1 MTRGRLT
8 LLAALGID
16 NFGSGLFL
24 PLTLIYLTHVVQLPL
39 AVAGSAVTAGTLAG
53 LLAPPLAGR
62 LVDLIGPRAVV
73 IISQL
78 VQAIGACCYLLADGV
93 PMVVAAALLIAG
105 GLQLFYCSLFVLVAD
120 VSSEVL
126 KDRPFAVVTMV
137 RAGSFGLGA
146 LVAGA
151 LLTAW
156 GPAGYQVALVTN
168 AVTLVIAAL
177 LLGIGVST
185 PRPSPAPESGIRR
198 PTGLLRDR
206 PYLALIVVSSLFGL
220 SLDFFLVG
228 MPVFVLDQLGG
239 PSWLPGA
246 ILALLTTV
254 TSFGSTAALRLTR
267 HLTRIGAMSLGSAL
281 YAVWCVVSLA
291 AVAVPAPWLPAYL
304 LTVTLVMAAA
314 NLVFGPRSNALAE
327 AAAPRAA
334 RGRYLASYQYAF
346 ASAQIVAPAVVAL
359 FSVAIWLPWVVVA
372 AAAVAA
378 SVGLRALAPRLPPH
392 AVDPR
397 T

>member
-1 MTRGRLT
+1 MTRSRLA
-8 LLAALGID
+8 LLTALGID

-24 PLTLIYLTHVVQLPL
+24 PLTLIYLTRVVQLPL
-39 AVAGSAVTAGTLAG
+39 GVAGAAVTAGTLAG

-62 LVDLIGPRAVV
+62 LVDLVGPRAVV
-73 IISQL
+73 ITSQL
-78 VQAIGACCYLLADGV
+78 VQAAGACCYLLADGV
-93 PMVVAAALLIAG
+93 PLVVAAALLIAG

-120 VSSEVL
+120 VSPEVL

-137 RAGSFGLGA
+137 RAGAFGLGA

-151 LLTAW
+151 LLTGW
-156 GPAGYQVALVTN
+156 GPSGYQLALGTN
-168 AVTLVIAAL
+168 AVTLVVAAI
-177 LLGIGVST
+177 LLGLGVRT
-185 PRPSPAPESGIRR
+185 PRPAPSAPRGRR
-198 PTGLLRDR
+198 PTGLLRNR

-228 MPVFVLDQLGG
+228 MPVFVLDQLRG

-254 TSFGSTAALRLTR
+254 TSFCSTLALRLTR
-267 HLTRIGAMSLGSAL
+267 RLTRTGAMSLGSAL
-281 YAVWCVVSLA
+281 YAVWCLVTVA
-291 AVAVPAPWLPAYL
+291 AVALPRSWLPAYL
-304 LTVTLVMAAA
+304 LATTLVMAAA

-327 AAAPRAA
+327 AAAPRAS

-359 FSVAIWLPWVVVA
+359 FSVAVWLPWAVVA